1 MDKSLE
7 TLKELKRTVEHAI
20 SIMDIQCL
28 IPMSS
33 HEIYDYKRRFGDF
46 DFIIG
51 DFGVKR
57 IHGREDEMTPNART
71 QRPGAS
77 DAPIATESAPPG
89 SLE

>member
-1 MDKSLE
+1 MSGYCPDCGNTHCLCTEIAVDESLV
-7 TLKELKRTVEHAI
+7 TLEELKRTVEHAI

-57 IHGREDEMTPNART
+57 IHGGKAKLR
-71 QRPGAS
+71 
-77 DAPIATESAPPG
+77 
-89 SLE
+89 